1 MVTPRK
7 RVSAVWEFFN
17 EAIVVEV
24 KDGKHVK
31 ISCKLCD
38 QQLKWW
44 WWHYQNLLSKHP
56 EEHKRIVPS
65 NTTTT
70 KQDILKGFFPNFLLN
85 MPLQSV
91 TFAEFVA
98 KDKCPLIGQSFK
110 VTDALCGTKLQ
121 GTFMYAHHH
130 YLLQKSMKRSE
141 KSSLWNWAEYS
152 KQQRSG
158 KAVLHKHT

>member
-98 KDKCPLIGQSFK
+98 KDKCPLIGQSLSHWCAMWNQITRYLHVRTSPLF
-110 VTDALCGTKLQ
+110 TTKK
-121 GTFMYAHHH
+121 Y
-130 YLLQKSMKRSE
+130 E
-141 KSSLWNWAEYS
+141 KIREELTLKLS
-152 KQQRSG
+152 R
-158 KAVLHKHT
+158 VL